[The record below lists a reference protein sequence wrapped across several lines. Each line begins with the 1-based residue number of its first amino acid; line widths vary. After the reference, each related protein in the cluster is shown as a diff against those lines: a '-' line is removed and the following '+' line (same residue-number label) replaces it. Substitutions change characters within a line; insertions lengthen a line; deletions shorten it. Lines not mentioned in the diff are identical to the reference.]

1 MSTPEA
7 LREHADPLH
16 GLRPEGSVS
25 RLWAQSD
32 DEDISTSPS
41 FCKLDVSALGPS
53 GIGVEEGSCVVQ
65 TPSTGFLL
73 RSVHAAGFSTQDVDA
88 ADKLLHCPAVK
99 AKILAPSTPVSM
111 GTATRAAR
119 SLVSSMVDLSKG
131 AWKGPLPA
139 PRISPPMSIR
149 DCPIKDLRSCSGD
162 RRIRVVEK
170 KRNIHIS
177 KTDPRQLPQSGEV
190 IGLNFSVLQRARG
203 RGRDRGRGA
212 SLYGRGG
219 GRYNQRLGNAPAA
232 GPVKL
237 DVSSSSDRQFES
249 ATSSLEIMEQC
260 KAAQVLPQFQ
270 LEVQT
275 TGEKRK
281 DPQD

>member
-1 MSTPEA
+1 MY
-7 LREHADPLH
+7 
-16 GLRPEGSVS
+16 
-25 RLWAQSD
+25 
-32 DEDISTSPS
+32 
-41 FCKLDVSALGPS
+41 
-53 GIGVEEGSCVVQ
+53 
-65 TPSTGFLL
+65 
-73 RSVHAAGFSTQDVDA
+73 
-88 ADKLLHCPAVK
+88 
-99 AKILAPSTPVSM
+99 
-111 GTATRAAR
+111 
-119 SLVSSMVDLSKG
+119 
-131 AWKGPLPA
+131 
-139 PRISPPMSIR
+139 IR

-203 RGRDRGRGA
+203 RGRDRGREA

-249 ATSSLEIMEQC
+249 ATPSLEIMEQC